1 MKQTYTRGASSLLI
15 IFIVVILGV
24 IAYSIF
30 KNINQQNLSSV
41 EQPVIPQENTPAER
55 SYPKQETTIFEIN
68 QKTTTELSS
77 QDISAM
83 EQETAK
89 IDTEIQDL
97 MFEDLAV
104 E

>member
-30 KNINQQNLSSV
+30 KNINQQNLSPV
-41 EQPVIPQENTPAER
+41 EQPVISQENTPTER

-83 EQETAK
+83 EQETAE